1 VVAAERWVVDAAGAG
16 ERLDRALAARLV
28 LPRNQVQRWIEEGRV
43 LVDGGTARAAHKL
56 AAGEL
61 VEWQPPPP
69 ADGDPRLAPEPG
81 ELRLLYED
89 EHVVVLDKPAGL
101 TVHPGA
107 GRPTGTL
114 AHRLLARFPELAG
127 VGGPG
132 RPGIVHRLD
141 RDTSGALVVART
153 AESYHALQRAFA
165 ARTVEKRYLAIC
177 HGVLAAA
184 REVEAPIGRHPS
196 RRQEMTV
203 RAGGRPARS
212 RFRPLASVPFATLLE
227 VDLHTGR
234 THQVRVHAKSLGH
247 PLVGDPL
254 YGEARWKS
262 ARGPA
267 QALLR
272 DFPRTALHAWRL
284 AFTHPTSGERLTV
297 VAPVP
302 ADLRELW
309 RGLGGADLAELGS
322 P

>member
-1 VVAAERWVVDAAGAG
+1 
-16 ERLDRALAARLV
+16 
-28 LPRNQVQRWIEEGRV
+28 
-43 LVDGGTARAAHKL
+43 
-56 AAGEL
+56 
-61 VEWQPPPP
+61 
-69 ADGDPRLAPEPG
+69 
-81 ELRLLYED
+81 
-89 EHVVVLDKPAGL
+89 
-101 TVHPGA
+101 
-107 GRPTGTL
+107 
-114 AHRLLARFPELAG
+114 
-127 VGGPG
+127 
-132 RPGIVHRLD
+132 
-141 RDTSGALVVART
+141 
-153 AESYHALQRAFA
+153 
-165 ARTVEKRYLAIC
+165 
-177 HGVLAAA
+177 
-184 REVEAPIGRHPS
+184 
-196 RRQEMTV
+196 MTV

-284 AFTHPTSGERLTV
+284 AFTHPASGERLTV

-309 RGLGGADLAELGS
+309 CGLGGADLAELRS